1 MLHGDQDSSLCGP
14 VPLRPAL
21 CFHCIEVVEC
31 LVQNFFL
38 RNRLPDIPATPPGR
52 QPLGARASRP
62 HAMPLAAAELPCDAA
77 ASPHFSP
84 GRCMHSEK
92 RFIFSTLI
100 GAVQGTCDYR
110 LRWARPGEK
119 CGPATL
125 PVGTASARRKES
137 HGAVPG
143 GSKWGRG
150 PRLRPAWCGRDAR
163 APRMLSSDD
172 AATPRALKCRSLLAL
187 FVDEGGPSVF
197 RSVRVPSWLM
207 SSSFDSFVDS
217 RSVRPPK
224 RILRTDRQRSP
235 SNQWRQLKLLSC
247 AGGLL

>member
-1 MLHGDQDSSLCGP
+1 MLPLHRSGR
-14 VPLRPAL
+14 VPRTKLL
-21 CFHCIEVVEC
+21 SEK
-31 LVQNFFL
+31 
-38 RNRLPDIPATPPGR
+38 
-52 QPLGARASRP
+52 
-62 HAMPLAAAELPCDAA
+62 LPCQT
-77 ASPHFSP
+77 SPP
-84 GRCMHSEK
+84 
-92 RFIFSTLI
+92 
-100 GAVQGTCDYR
+100 R
-110 LRWARPGEK
+110 LREGNPWERGRAARMLCLWPPQSFRAMLP
-119 CGPATL
+119 PATL

-163 APRMLSSDD
+163 APRRLSSDD

-187 FVDEGGPSVF
+187 LVDEGGPSVF